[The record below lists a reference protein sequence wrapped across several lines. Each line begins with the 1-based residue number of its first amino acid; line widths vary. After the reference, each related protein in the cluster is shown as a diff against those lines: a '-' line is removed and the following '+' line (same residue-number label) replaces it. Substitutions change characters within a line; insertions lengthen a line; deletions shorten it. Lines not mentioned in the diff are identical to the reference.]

1 MKSRAMVL
9 GLLFSVTVNLVLVA
23 ALAARLLLAA
33 RREAPPGQP
42 LCQRLAL
49 SGWQVEAMDSS
60 RHCFAI
66 ETGGVCAAL
75 HQERQRLLDALSAE
89 QPDAQAI
96 AMCMQRIDSLQSIL
110 QRRAVES
117 ILRERKI
124 LSPEQAA
131 AYLNLIKERLRV
143 ETPCTQLQEPHASS
157 VKECPV
163 LQNECPNQRR

>member
-1 MKSRAMVL
+1 
-9 GLLFSVTVNLVLVA
+9 
-23 ALAARLLLAA
+23 
-33 RREAPPGQP
+33 
-42 LCQRLAL
+42 
-49 SGWQVEAMDSS
+49 
-60 RHCFAI
+60 
-66 ETGGVCAAL
+66 
-75 HQERQRLLDALSAE
+75 
-89 QPDAQAI
+89 
-96 AMCMQRIDSLQSIL
+96 MQRIDSLQSIL